1 MAKITRTNP
10 DGIHKPFAN
19 YSHTV
24 TAEGTQKLVFCAGQ
38 VAADA
43 DGKVLPPDDFE
54 AQTRMVMDNLTKA
67 LAAGGA
73 KLSDVTKITIYICNP
88 HDVPKARTI
97 LNSYFAGQPPAST
110 LCILRGLANPN
121 FLLEIEAIAAV

>member
-1 MAKITRTNP
+1 
-10 DGIHKPFAN
+10 
-19 YSHTV
+19 
-24 TAEGTQKLVFCAGQ
+24 
-38 VAADA
+38 
-43 DGKVLPPDDFE
+43 VLPPDDFE
-54 AQTRMVMDNLTKA
+54 AQTKMVMQNLTNA

-88 HDVPKARTI
+88 HDVPKARGI
-97 LNSYFAGQPPAST
+97 LHGYFGEHPPGST

>member
-10 DGIHKPFAN
+10 KTIAKPFSN
-19 YSHTV
+19 YAHVVTV
-24 TAEGTQKLVFCAGQ
+24 EGAKKLVFCAGQ

-43 DGKVLPPDDFE
+43 NGKVLPPDSFE
-54 AQTRMVMDNLTKA
+54 AQTKMVMKNLKKA

-73 KLSDVTKITIYICNP
+73 KLSDITKITIYICNP
-88 HDVPKARTI
+88 HDVPKARCI
-97 LNSYFAGQPPAST
+97 LQDYFGKHPPGST

-121 FLLEIEAIAAV
+121 FLLEIKAIAAV

>member
-1 MAKITRTNP
+1 V
-10 DGIHKPFAN
+10 
-19 YSHTV
+19 V
-24 TAEGTQKLVFCAGQ
+24 TAKGAQKLVFCAGQ
-38 VAADA
+38 VAADL

-54 AQTRMVMDNLTKA
+54 AQAKMVMANLTKA

-73 KLSDVTKITIYICNP
+73 KLSDVTKITIYICSP
-88 HDVPKARTI
+88 HDVPKARALLQT
-97 LNSYFAGQPPAST
+97 YFAGHPPGST

>member
-1 MAKITRTNP
+1 MAKLARINP
-10 DGIHKPFAN
+10 KTISKPFTN
-19 YSHTV
+19 YAHVVTV
-24 TAEGTQKLVFCAGQ
+24 EGAKKLVFCAGQ
-38 VAADA
+38 VAADL

-54 AQTRMVMDNLTKA
+54 AQTKMVMKNLKAA

-73 KLSDVTKITIYICNP
+73 KLSDVTKVTIYICNP
-88 HDVPKARTI
+88 HDVPKARGI
-97 LNSYFAGQPPAST
+97 LFDYFGKHPPGST